1 MISKHENNKSF
12 SIGCIEISK
21 KYGKKLGFATIFNRF
36 KVKGQQLSKYVTGLV
51 SHKMHFNQS
60 INHAADWMN
69 QVHILQELLLSEFN
83 VKTLYRVL
91 GTVGRH
97 DKAIMTLFQK
107 NLDMRY
113 HFESTDSNFDW
124 SSLTLFGNKARLA
137 KRGHSRDGHPGK
149 KQITFGL
156 AEYREPVNVPY
167 ALTVA
172 AGNVLDKQHFPKTF
186 KRTLKALNDGSLIIL
201 DRGANTK
208 DCKELVRT
216 HKHHYLCAS
225 SLSQKVDMRI
235 KDFDDGNVLV
245 KEDEKTGKRIYCL
258 QYYQNNEYKYLYFS
272 EENYDNSLKKHK
284 RRVKK
289 KLEEYKE
296 LERKIKSPRKHKKKS
311 YQLQDFVA
319 TETLSLQK
327 RLTNLTPKELKK
339 KLFEET
345 ITGREGFFLLNSS
358 KNLTPNEALQQYKS
372 RDSIEKLID
381 SLKNVIRVK
390 PVRVWDDDEIK
401 GILLIGFLAQVIISL
416 VKYEH
421 EELRKLHPK
430 TILESVRNLTLTIEH
445 IQNFVQNRIIS
456 NFDWINRLIL
466 DQNATIT

>member
-1 MISKHENNKSF
+1 MVSKHENNKSF

-21 KYGKKLGFATIFNRF
+21 KYGKKLGFSTIFNRF

-69 QVHILQELLLSEFN
+69 QSHILQEYLLSEFN

-91 GTVGRH
+91 GTLGRH
-97 DKAIMTLFQK
+97 DKAIMTLFHRQLHK
-107 NLDMRY
+107 EYD
-113 HFESTDSNFDW
+113 FTSTDSNFDW
-124 SSLTLFGNKARLA
+124 SSITLFGHKAKIA

-172 AGNVLDKQHFPKTF
+172 AGNVLDKQHFAKTF
-186 KRTLKALNDGSLIIL
+186 KRTLKALNNGSLIIL

-208 DCKELVRT
+208 GCKELVRV
-216 HKHHYLCAS
+216 HEHHYLCAG
-225 SLSQKVDMRI
+225 SLSQKVDLKIMG
-235 KDFDDGNVLV
+235 FDKGKVLV
-245 KEDEKTGKRIYCL
+245 KEDEKTKKKIYCL

-272 EENYDNSLKKHK
+272 EKNYDETMSKREKKI
-284 RRVKK
+284 KK
-289 KLEEYKE
+289 KLAEHKE
-296 LERKIKSPRKHKKKS
+296 LERKIKSERKRKKKS
-311 YQLQDFVA
+311 YQLQDFIA

-327 RLTNLTPKELKK
+327 RLTKLTPRKLKK
-339 KLFEET
+339 RLFEEAKT
-345 ITGREGFFLLNSS
+345 RREGFFLLNSS
-358 KNLTPNEALQQYKS
+358 KNLTPKEALQQYKS

-390 PVRVWDDDEIK
+390 PVRVWDDNEIK
-401 GILLIGFLAQVIISL
+401 GALLIGFLAQAIISL
-416 VKYEH
+416 MKYEH
-421 EELRKLHPK
+421 KELKTLHPK
-430 TILESVRNLTLTIEH
+430 TIIESVRNLTLTIEH
-445 IQNFVQNRIIS
+445 KETFVQNRIIS
-456 NFDWINRLIL
+456 NIDPINKQIL
-466 DQNATIT
+466 GQNTVKT

>member
-1 MISKHENNKSF
+1 MVSKHENNKSF

-21 KYGKKLGFATIFNRF
+21 KYSKKLSFATIFNRF
-36 KVKGQQLSKYVTGLV
+36 KVKGQQLSKYVTGLI
-51 SHKMHFNQS
+51 SHKMHFSQS

-69 QVHILQELLLSEFN
+69 QPHILQEFLLSEFN

-91 GTVGRH
+91 KTIGRH

-107 NLDMRY
+107 NLHSKY
-113 HFESTDSNFDW
+113 HFENTDSNFDW
-124 SSLTLFGNKARLA
+124 SSITLFGNGAKMA

-156 AEYREPVNVPY
+156 AEYRYPINVPY

-172 AGNVLDKQHFPKTF
+172 AGNVLDKQHFATTF
-186 KRTLKALNDGSLIIL
+186 KRTLKALNAGSLIIL

-208 DCKELVRT
+208 QCKELVRLYE
-216 HKHHYLCAS
+216 HGYLCAG
-225 SLSQKVDMRI
+225 SLSANTDLKIR
-235 KDFDDGNVLV
+235 DFDKNKVLV
-245 KEDEKTGKRIYCL
+245 KEDKNTKKRIYCFK
-258 QYYQNNEYKYLYFS
+258 YNQNNEYKYLYFS
-272 EENYDNSLKKHK
+272 EENYGNSMKKHK
-284 RRVKK
+284 RKAKK

-311 YQLQDFVA
+311 HQLQDFIA

-327 RLTNLTPKELKK
+327 RLTNLTPKQLEK
-339 KLFEET
+339 KLFEDA

-358 KNLTPNEALQQYKS
+358 KNLTPDEALTQYKS
-372 RDSIEKLID
+372 RDTIEKLID
-381 SLKNVIRVK
+381 SLKNVIKVK

-401 GILLIGFLAQVIISL
+401 GILLIGFLAQVMISL

-421 EELRKLHPK
+421 EELKTLHPK
-430 TILESVRNLTLTIEH
+430 TIIESIRNLTLTIEH
-445 IQNFVQNRIIS
+445 KETFVQNRIIS
-456 NFDWINRLIL
+456 NFDKINRSIL
-466 DQNATIT
+466 GQNAVIT

>member
-1 MISKHENNKSF
+1 MVSNNENNKSF
-12 SIGCIEISK
+12 SVGCIEISK
-21 KYGKKLGFATIFNRF
+21 KYAKKLGFATIFNRF
-36 KVKGQQLSKYVTGLV
+36 KVKGQQLSKYVSGLV

-69 QVHILQELLLSEFN
+69 QDHILQELHLSEFN

-91 GTVGRH
+91 KTLGRH

-107 NLDMRY
+107 QLHGKYD
-113 HFESTDSNFDW
+113 FENTDSNFDW
-124 SSLTLFGNKARLA
+124 SSITLFGNGAKMA

-156 AEYREPVNVPY
+156 AEYRYPINVPY

-172 AGNVLDKQHFPKTF
+172 AGNVLDKQHFSKTF

-208 DCKELVRT
+208 GCKGLVSEY
-216 HKHHYLCAS
+216 KHHYLCAG
-225 SLSQKVDMRI
+225 SLSQGVDLKIRNFD
-235 KDFDDGNVLV
+235 KDKVLV
-245 KEDEKTGKRIYCL
+245 KEDDKTQKKIFCL
-258 QYYQNNEYKYLYFS
+258 KYSQDNEHKYLYFS
-272 EENYDNSLKKHK
+272 EENYDRTMKKLKK
-284 RRVKK
+284 RAKK
-289 KLEEYKE
+289 KLAEYKE
-296 LERKIKSPRKHKKKS
+296 IERKIKSPRKVKKKS

-319 TETLSLQK
+319 TENLAIQK
-327 RLTNLTPKELKK
+327 RLVNLTQKQLEK
-339 KLFEET
+339 KLFEEA

-358 KNLTPNEALQQYKS
+358 KNLTPNEALEQYKS

-401 GILLIGFLAQVIISL
+401 GVLLIGFLAQVIISL

-421 EELRKLHPK
+421 KELKDLHPK
-430 TILESVRNLTLTIEH
+430 TIIESVRNLTLTIEH
-445 IQNFVQNRIIS
+445 KEIFVKNRIIS
-456 NFDWINRLIL
+456 NIDPINKQIL
-466 DQNATIT
+466 GENTVIT